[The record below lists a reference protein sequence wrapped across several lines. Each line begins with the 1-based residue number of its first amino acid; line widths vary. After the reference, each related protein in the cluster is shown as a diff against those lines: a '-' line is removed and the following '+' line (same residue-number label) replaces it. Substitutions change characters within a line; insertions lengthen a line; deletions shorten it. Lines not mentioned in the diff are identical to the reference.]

1 MLLLSLLA
9 GCATGREGGPPVA
22 VSAARAADGLRV
34 RFRRLGG
41 QGTAE
46 HAARLDA
53 DGGRLDQI
61 RHSPDRLTVSV
72 LWREPAGTLECA
84 FPYGGVGRFRADT
97 SIDDRAIEYVFLEG
111 DGVAVTAQVPAG
123 CPMQPFLP
131 LDIRLAPEHLPGRL
145 QMPGGRTVALEGE
158 KTSCRAALPH
168 DDDGGLRGDDLE
180 FVLHT
185 AAGTPHRF
193 LVGIDPDG
201 TPSAITGFVRN
212 W

>member
-1 MLLLSLLA
+1 MLLA
-9 GCATGREGGPPVA
+9 GCATGRDGGPPVA
-22 VSAARAADGLRV
+22 VSAARTAEGLRV

-41 QGTAE
+41 RGTAE

-53 DGGRLDQI
+53 DGGRLEEI
-61 RHSPDRLTVSV
+61 LHSPDRLTVSV
-72 LWREPAGTLECA
+72 LWREPAGTLRCA
-84 FPYGGVGRFRADT
+84 FPYGGIGRFRADT
-97 SIDDRAIEYVFLEG
+97 PIEVRAVEYVFCES
-111 DGVAVTAQVPAG
+111 DGIAVTAQLPAG
-123 CPMQPFLP
+123 CLMQSSLP
-131 LDIRLAPEHLPGRL
+131 LDVKLAPGHLPGRL
-145 QMPGGRTVALEGE
+145 HLPGGRTVALEHE
-158 KTSCRAALPH
+158 ETSCRAPLPC
-168 DDDGGLRGDDLE
+168 DTDGGLEGGDLE